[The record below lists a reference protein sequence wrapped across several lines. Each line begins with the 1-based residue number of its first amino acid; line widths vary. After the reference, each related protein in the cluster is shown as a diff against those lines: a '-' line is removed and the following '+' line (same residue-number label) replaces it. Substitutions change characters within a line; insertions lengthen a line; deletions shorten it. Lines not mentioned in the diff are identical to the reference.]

1 NKSLSINN
9 YVNYGIYHSV
19 NDTYKANKEL
29 LKLIK
34 NLDFKNINEVDLFY
48 LSKSLETNKDFKQL
62 FFNILANSYL
72 NN

>member
-1 NKSLSINN
+1 M
-9 YVNYGIYHSV
+9 NYGIYHSV